1 MSNPN
6 AAQNFKEADF
16 RDLERSILKC
26 AFCHQGPIDDSICE
40 GGKLYLYRHPG
51 GANEVA
57 TIKKAA
63 VKRFQDQ
70 KKPKKKG
77 RGGGEEIITLDSSDF
92 SDSDEDVVVDG
103 AEDVLCFH
111 YFCVLF
117 SAQIQQRGI
126 RGSERNSV
134 FAQNHAGLFGFLI
147 DDILT

>member
-6 AAQNFKEADF
+6 AAQNFREAGF
-16 RDLERSILKC
+16 RDFERSVLKC
-26 AFCHQGPIDDSICE
+26 AFCHQGPIDDDVCE
-40 GGKLYLYRHPG
+40 GGKLYIYRHPG
-51 GANEVA
+51 GAKEVA
-57 TIKKAA
+57 RIRKAA
-63 VKRFQDQ
+63 VKRFEEQ
-70 KKPKKKG
+70 KKPKKRG
-77 RGGGEEIITLDSSDF
+77 RGAARDEVITLDSSDF
-92 SDSDEDVVVDG
+92 SESDDEAEAVD
-103 AEDVLCFH
+103 DVLCFH